1 MKTIK
6 LPLLKKTLM
15 SDPGFIGTAKAK
27 GIHVP
32 TDETLQLKNKFVTF
46 GEGNFVRSFVNWMI
60 HRMNLNGSFMGSGV
74 AIQPID
80 PGQLSREDLVSALT
94 EQEGLYT
101 TILRG
106 LREGAAVDEKHIVS
120 SLSRVLPFQSN
131 TYWEDVLSLASN
143 PDLAFVFSQTT
154 EAGIRVHPDD
164 APEIIPP
171 LSFPAKLTLFL
182 YERFKQLGREESP
195 GLTIIPTEL
204 NYRSGDMLQQ
214 TISEIA
220 EKFNLEFLFRSWL
233 KETIVICNSV
243 VDSII
248 TGKPD
253 TQELNGL
260 QEQLGYVDNA
270 ISIGE
275 PFNLWVIED
284 KTNTVRKKL
293 PLHRVAGLD
302 VKFVDDLEIEHQKK
316 MRVLCGAHTSMIA
329 PSFLSGNESVKE
341 SMEDPL
347 IGPFIKAMIY
357 DEACRSMDV
366 PYEEARNYA
375 DAIFERFVNPHIHH
389 KLLTLSLNIT
399 SKAAERIVP
408 SIVDLCRN
416 KQVLPNYLS
425 FAFAGYLYFMKG
437 EGMTED
443 GMIYAH
449 RTTTDHKKEKY
460 FINDKDNAAFFFD
473 AYRAVDLTDEA
484 SVGEFVTKTLGRA
497 DLWGEDLNYLLN
509 GKFSESVRDHLH
521 KIMNVGLRKAL
532 EYIMR

>member
-1 MKTIK
+1 
-6 LPLLKKTLM
+6 
-15 SDPGFIGTAKAK
+15 
-27 GIHVP
+27 
-32 TDETLQLKNKFVTF
+32 
-46 GEGNFVRSFVNWMI
+46 
-60 HRMNLNGSFMGSGV
+60 MNLNGLFMGSGV

-80 PGQLSREDLVSALT
+80 PGQLSQEDLVSALSD
-94 EQEGLYT
+94 QEGLYT

-120 SLSRVLPFQSN
+120 SLSRVLPFQSK

-143 PDLAFVFSQTT
+143 PGLAFVFSQTT
-154 EAGIRVHPDD
+154 EAGIRAHPDD

-182 YERFKQLGREESP
+182 YERFKQLGSEESS

-214 TISEIA
+214 AISEIV
-220 EKFNLEFLFRSWL
+220 EKFNLEKSFSSWL
-233 KETIVICNSV
+233 KEKIIICNSV

-253 TQELNGL
+253 AQQLNAL
-260 QEQLGYVDNA
+260 HKQLGYVDNA

-284 KTNTVRKKL
+284 KTNAVKEKL
-293 PLHRVAGLD
+293 PLDRIPGLN
-302 VKFVDDLEIEHQKK
+302 VKFVDDLEVEHQKK
-316 MRVLCGAHTSMIA
+316 MRILCGAHTSMIA
-329 PSFLSGNESVKE
+329 PSFLMGNESVKE

-347 IGPFIKAMIY
+347 VGPFIKKMIY
-357 DEACRSMDV
+357 EEACRSMDV
-366 PYEEARNYA
+366 PYEESKKYA

-416 KQVLPNYLS
+416 KHVLPKYLS

-443 GMIYAH
+443 NMVYSH
-449 RTTTDHKKEKY
+449 RTTADHKKEKY
-460 FINDKDNAAFFFD
+460 FINDKDNAAFFLN
-473 AYRAVDLTDEA
+473 AYRATDLTDKA
-484 SVGEFVTKTLGRA
+484 SIGDLVTKILGRA
-497 DLWGEDLNYLLN
+497 DLWGEDLNYLLD
-509 GKFSESVRDHLH
+509 GKFFESVRDNLH
-521 KIMNVGLRKAL
+521 KIMKVGLRRAL
-532 EYIMR
+532 EDIMQ